1 MIKTLSVS
9 KTHNLGFNLAYY
21 LDLIQVSW
29 GCEVINVFENGRNYD
44 IVYKEPNQ
52 EDKE

>member
-1 MIKTLSVS
+1 MIKTQSVP
-9 KTHNLGFNLAYY
+9 KDNNLGFDLAYY
-21 LDLIQVSW
+21 LDLIQVRW

-52 EDKE
+52 EIKE